1 LSDSLNPCHQ
11 FAQLIWLGA
20 FVFVMRT
27 KKSTRIK
34 ATLPG
39 PDELHIFL
47 PAMRPIVAV
56 LIVLGG
62 TLAVVSYFAIVNGG
76 LLAWSTVLLLGL
88 LFAFLAFPVL
98 RNPKLIV
105 SGENLCLFSFG
116 CGQKMSFSK
125 HLIEVVEREGEIV
138 NYRFKCEDKH
148 FQISPGSYNDSE
160 ELKRQFMRLMSTRKI
175 NVSVIF
181 R

>member
-1 LSDSLNPCHQ
+1 
-11 FAQLIWLGA
+11 
-20 FVFVMRT
+20 MRT
-27 KKSTRIK
+27 KRPTRIK
-34 ATLPG
+34 ATLPS

-62 TLAVVSYFAIVNGG
+62 TLAVVFYFAIVNGG
-76 LLAWSTVLLLGL
+76 LLSWGAVLLLGF

-105 SGENLCLFSFG
+105 SGENLCLYSFG
-116 CGQKMSFSK
+116 CGQKIIFSK

-138 NYRFKCEDKH
+138 SYRFKCEDKH

-160 ELKRQFMRLMSTRKI
+160 ELQRQFVKLMKTRKI

>member
-1 LSDSLNPCHQ
+1 
-11 FAQLIWLGA
+11 
-20 FVFVMRT
+20 MRT
-27 KKSTRIK
+27 KRSTRIK

-62 TLAVVSYFAIVNGG
+62 TLAVVSYFTIVNGG
-76 LLAWSTVLLLGL
+76 LFSWGAVILLGF

-105 SGENLCLFSFG
+105 SGESLCLFSFG
-116 CGQKMSFSK
+116 RGQKISFPK
-125 HLIEVVEREGEIV
+125 HLIEIVEREGEIV

-160 ELKRQFMRLMSTRKI
+160 ELRKRLAMS
-175 NVSVIF
+175 S
-181 R
+181 

>member
-1 LSDSLNPCHQ
+1 
-11 FAQLIWLGA
+11 
-20 FVFVMRT
+20 MRT
-27 KKSTRIK
+27 KRSTRIK

-39 PDELHIFL
+39 QDELDIFL
-47 PAMRPIVAV
+47 PAIRLIVAV

-76 LLAWSTVLLLGL
+76 LFSWGAVLLLGF

-105 SGENLCLFSFG
+105 SGENLCLYSFG
-116 CGQKMSFSK
+116 RGQKISFSK

-138 NYRFKCEDKH
+138 SYRFKCEHKH

-160 ELKRQFMRLMSTRKI
+160 ELQRQFTKLMKTRKI